1 MGEKPSRWD
10 SNDPREKLDQA
21 SLEKLDEVANKGQ
34 GIFSKVK
41 KFVDKLEEEQLALHH
56 YKQISFDDAY
66 SVILRAGAKLGF
78 TVKNADKASGTINFQ
93 TGSGERRWDGT
104 VSCIIISE
112 GDGVEI
118 LTSSRTE
125 KGGIYNPMGIS
136 ASAAEGA
143 RAIKE
148 AQLLQK
154 IKTEMNEF
162 QKKAGTYVEVKIC
175 RYCKKQYFL
184 EDCLDCFPILDR
196 GNVNNNENSEKKP
209 DSNLD
214 AAPNGRKSS
223 PFEQAPEFKTCPM
236 CAEDIKFAAK
246 KCRYCQHLLEN

>member
-10 SNDPREKLDQA
+10 SNDPREKLDQE
-21 SLEKLDEVANKGQ
+21 SLEKLDRVANKGQ

-56 YKQISFDDAY
+56 YKQISFDDGY

-78 TVKNADKASGTINFQ
+78 TVKNADKSSGTINFQ

-104 VSCIIISE
+104 MSCIIISE

-136 ASAAEGA
+136 ASVAEGA

-148 AQLLQK
+148 GQLLQK

-175 RYCKKQYFL
+175 RYCKKQYIY
-184 EDCLDCFPILDR
+184 EDCLDCFPPLD
-196 GNVNNNENSEKKP
+196 GTGENKADIFHKK
-209 DSNLD
+209 SNP
-214 AAPNGRKSS
+214 AERT
-223 PFEQAPEFKTCPM
+223 PEFKLCPM
-236 CAEDIKFAAK
+236 CAEEIKFAAK
-246 KCRYCQHLLEN
+246 KCRFCQEMLDN